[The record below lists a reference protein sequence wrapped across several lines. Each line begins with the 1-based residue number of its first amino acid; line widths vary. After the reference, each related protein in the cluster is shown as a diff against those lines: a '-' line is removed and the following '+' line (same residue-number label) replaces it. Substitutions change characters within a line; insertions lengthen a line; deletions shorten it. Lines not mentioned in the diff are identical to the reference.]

1 MFVKLD
7 NSNCPANC
15 VKSILFFRCAYEMYV
30 LFPAFKICNVFQYVS
45 LITTSL
51 ETVVCN
57 CALLFLHFPR
67 KLSINGRKWPFFS
80 GQRLSCHNVSVIL
93 SAAISPSELRI
104 NKGSILERFY
114 LTRNCHTFHDMLM
127 NANFIVF
134 FYWQR
139 HFLTYCYS
147 KCCFTG

>member
-30 LFPAFKICNVFQYVS
+30 LFPAFKICNAFQYVS
-45 LITTSL
+45 LINTSL

-57 CALLFLHFPR
+57 CAVLFLLFPR
-67 KLSINGRKWPFFS
+67 KLSINGRKWPFFL
-80 GQRLSCHNVSVIL
+80 GQGLSCHNVSVIL
-93 SAAISPSELRI
+93 SAAILPSELRI

-114 LTRNCHTFHDMLM
+114 LTQEIIAAQLYANERQFHG
-127 NANFIVF
+127 F
-134 FYWQR
+134 FYSYG
-139 HFLTYCYS
+139 F
-147 KCCFTG
+147 F

>member
-30 LFPAFKICNVFQYVS
+30 LFPAFKICNAFQYVS
-45 LITTSL
+45 LINTSL

-57 CALLFLHFPR
+57 CAVLFLLFPR
-67 KLSINGRKWPFFS
+67 KLSINGREWPFFL
-80 GQRLSCHNVSVIL
+80 GQRLSCHNVSVTL
-93 SAAISPSELRI
+93 SAAILPSELRI
-104 NKGSILERFY
+104 NNGSILERFY

-127 NANFIVF
+127 NANFMVF
-134 FYWQR
+134 FYW
-139 HFLTYCYS
+139 
-147 KCCFTG
+147 